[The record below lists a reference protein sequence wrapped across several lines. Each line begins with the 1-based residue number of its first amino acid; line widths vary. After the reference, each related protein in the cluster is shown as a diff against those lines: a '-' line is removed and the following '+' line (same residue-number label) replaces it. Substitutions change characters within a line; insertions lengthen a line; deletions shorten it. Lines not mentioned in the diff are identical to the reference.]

1 MERELAR
8 LETELDVVRRE
19 ISRKNQAAAGL
30 PARAVSSISLP
41 MPAGGASEID
51 GTNLEFDTLRGRY
64 EALLEKQNSIKKV
77 LPSAGAVAPPLFQV
91 VDQPNLPQSAATPN
105 RKMLMLVAL
114 LLALGIAFAG
124 AASLEFRRMFA
135 LYDQRDVDYYL
146 GVPVLALIPET
157 FTPSER
163 FSTDRVALRRR
174 LTVLVLGVATI
185 PALAL
190 LLNSLGLFQLLAS
203 K

>member
-19 ISRKNQAAAGL
+19 IARKNQAAAGL
-30 PARAVSSISLP
+30 PAGTTASIPLA
-41 MPAGGASEID
+41 MPAGGGSEP
-51 GTNLEFDTLRGRY
+51 GGANLEFDTLRGRY
-64 EALLEKQNSIKKV
+64 DALMDKQNSIKKV
-77 LPSAGAVAPPLFQV
+77 LPSAGAVAPPLFQM

-114 LLALGIAFAG
+114 ILGLGLAFA
-124 AASLEFRRMFA
+124 AAAALEFRRMFA

-163 FSTDRVALRRR
+163 IQSDRVAFKRR
-174 LTVLVLGVATI
+174 LTMLVVGVASV

-190 LLNSLGLFQLLAS
+190 LLNSLGVFQLLAS

>member
-19 ISRKNQAAAGL
+19 IGRKNQAAAGL
-30 PARAVSSISLP
+30 PPGAIASIPLNLP
-41 MPAGGASEID
+41 LGGGSEPA

-64 EALLEKQNSIKKV
+64 DALLEKQNSIKKV

-91 VDQPNLPQSAATPN
+91 VDQPNLPQSASTPN
-105 RKMLMLVAL
+105 RRMLMLVGL
-114 LLALGIAFAG
+114 ILALVLALT
-124 AASLEFRRMFA
+124 AAAALEFRRMFA

-157 FTPSER
+157 FTPAER
-163 FSTDRVALRRR
+163 WQSDRVALKRR
-174 LTVLVLGVATI
+174 LTVLVLGVATV

-190 LLNSLGLFQLLAS
+190 LLNSLGVFQLLAS